1 MDYNKC
7 NRIRASIK
15 LLHELLEHQY
25 FDRFD
30 VLNSDGRKVLA
41 RIGKLL
47 APVDGRLSR
56 KAYMTLRN
64 PTREALL
71 KLRDALEDEYSYCSQ
86 VQ

>member
-1 MDYNKC
+1 MDHSKC
-7 NRIRASIK
+7 GRIRASLN
-15 LLHELLEHQY
+15 LLYTLLEHQY

-47 APVDGRLSR
+47 APVDSRLSR
-56 KAYMTLRN
+56 KAYMILRN

-71 KLRDALEDEYSYCSQ
+71 KLRETLEDEYSYCSR
-86 VQ
+86 V

>member
-7 NRIRASIK
+7 NRIRISLNLIRAM
-15 LLHELLEHQY
+15 LGRQY

-47 APVDGRLSR
+47 APVDSRLSR
-56 KAYMTLRN
+56 KAYMALRD

-71 KLRDALEDEYSYCSQ
+71 KLLEALEDEYSYCS
-86 VQ
+86 